1 MDDIE
6 KDKTKKLEWTTDPPH
21 NYSTKELQKA
31 GLKGDGFYWVR
42 IHANLRHSPQDNKWN
57 DPMLC
62 MIQTFGDSKIIFFLA
77 DGYNLLNAQSYDRFV
92 EEDQIKWGSRSGYV
106 SMQWYGPIEPPEFPE
121 G

>member
-1 MDDIE
+1 M
-6 KDKTKKLEWTTDPPH
+6 EWTIDPPH

-42 IHANLRHSPQDNKWN
+42 WHANVEYWEGDRDNKWQE
-57 DPMLC
+57 PMLC
-62 MIQTFGDSKIIFFLA
+62 RIQTFGGSRLIFFFP

-92 EEDQIKWGSRSGYV
+92 EGDQVANRSRSGYV

-121 G
+121 E